1 MMFGSG
7 FLWFLLSMLAI
18 PFYDEDETGLVIGID
33 LGTTYSCVG
42 IVKDGHVVIIPNEQ
56 GNLITPSYVAFNTNG
71 ERLIGDSAKM
81 QVTSNPNNTIFDVKR
96 FIGREWEDLVVQ
108 HYIKYYPFKIIK
120 KNNKPYVQV
129 SIGKKER
136 VFAPEEI
143 SAMVL
148 GKMKELAE
156 DYLQSD
162 VHKAVI
168 TVPAYFNHAQRQATI
183 DAATI
188 AGLNVQRLIKKP
200 TAAAIAFGLHKDD
213 REKTVLVFSLG
224 GGNVDVS
231 LLTIEKDLI
240 EVIASSGKTQL
251 GGEDFDKRVMN
262 YLIEKHRKNTGI
274 NIRYNTH
281 AMQMLRREVERAK
294 RTLSYQYETRIEIEA
309 VENREV
315 SSYTLTRAQFEKLN
329 MDLFQSTLHPIKL
342 VLRDSWMNPYDV
354 DEIILVGGSTRIPK
368 IQQLVK
374 EFFDG
379 KEPRHDFNLDESV
392 AYGAAVQGAL
402 LSGDEKIGYVQVIDV
417 NPITLG
423 IKTEDGT
430 MKTIFPRHSV
440 IPNIKYDDT
449 YQTKA
454 DYQTSG
460 IIEVYEGE
468 MSLAKEN
475 QLLGTFTMTGL
486 RSFPKNV
493 VRMNVTFRIDA
504 NGIFT
509 MTAIHKFEKTRIK
522 IKIDRKRIFQEKID
536 RMIKDAETFASEDKR
551 LKKIVD
557 AKNDLE
563 YFSYSLKYQISDKG
577 QLNEKLS
584 EDDKKVIQEAV
595 ESTIGW
601 IESNPD
607 ANLDD
612 FVDMKSKLQ
621 NTVQPITNRHYQKSI
636 DSKSKDQME
645 L

>member
-1 MMFGSG
+1 MIGSG
-7 FLWFLLSMLAI
+7 FLRFLLSMLAI
-18 PFYDEDETGLVIGID
+18 PFYDEDETGLIIGID

-42 IVKDGHVVIIPNEQ
+42 VFKDGQVVIIPNEQ

-96 FIGREWEDLVVQ
+96 FIGRDWEDLLVQ
-108 HYIKYYPFKIIK
+108 NYIKYYPFKIIK

-156 DYLQSD
+156 DYLQTD
-162 VHKAVI
+162 VNKAVI

-188 AGLNVQRLIKKP
+188 AGLDVQRLIKKP
-200 TAAAIAFGLHKDD
+200 TAAAIAYGLHKDD
-213 REKTVLVFSLG
+213 GEKTVLVFSLG
-224 GGNVDVS
+224 GSNVDVS
-231 LLTIEKDLI
+231 LLTIERELI
-240 EVIASSGKTQL
+240 EVVATSGKTHL

-281 AMQMLRREVERAK
+281 AMQKLRREVERAK
-294 RTLSYQYETRIEIEA
+294 RTLSYQHETRIEIEA

-315 SSYTLTRAQFEKLN
+315 SSYTLTRAMFEKLN

-342 VLRDSWMNPYDV
+342 VLRDSWMNVSDV

-368 IQQLVK
+368 IQQLVQ

-379 KEPRHDFNLDESV
+379 KEPRHDFKLYESV

-402 LSGDEKIGYVQVIDV
+402 LSGDDKVSYVQVIDV
-417 NPITLG
+417 TSITLG

-440 IPNIKYDDT
+440 IPNIKYDT

-460 IIEVYEGE
+460 VIEVYEGE

-475 QLLGTFTMTGL
+475 QLLGTFTMTDL
-486 RSFPKNV
+486 RSFPKMV
-493 VRMNVTFRIDA
+493 VMMNVTFRIDA

-509 MTAIHKFEKTRIK
+509 MTAIHKFKKTRIK
-522 IKIDRKRIFQEKID
+522 IKIDRKRISQEKIY

-551 LKKIVD
+551 LKKIAD

-563 YFSYSLKYQISDKG
+563 YFSYSLKYQISGKG

-612 FVDMKSKLQ
+612 FVGMKFKLQ
-621 NTVQPITNRHYQKSI
+621 NTVQPIINRHYQESK

>member
-1 MMFGSG
+1 MIGSG
-7 FLWFLLSMLAI
+7 FLRFLLSMLAI
-18 PFYDEDETGLVIGID
+18 PFYDEDETGLIIGID

-42 IVKDGHVVIIPNEQ
+42 VFKDGQVVIIPNEQ

-81 QVTSNPNNTIFDVKR
+81 QVTSNPNNTVFDVKR
-96 FIGREWEDLVVQ
+96 FIGRDWEDLLVQ
-108 HYIKYYPFKIIK
+108 NYIKYYPFKIIK

-156 DYLQSD
+156 DYLKTD
-162 VHKAVI
+162 VNKAVI

-188 AGLNVQRLIKKP
+188 AGLDVQRLIKKP
-200 TAAAIAFGLHKDD
+200 TAAAIAYGLHKDD
-213 REKTVLVFSLG
+213 GEKTVLVFSLG
-224 GGNVDVS
+224 GSNVDVS
-231 LLTIEKDLI
+231 LLTVEKELI
-240 EVIASSGKTQL
+240 EVVATSGKTHL

-281 AMQMLRREVERAK
+281 AMQKLRQEVERAK
-294 RTLSYQYETRIEIEA
+294 RTLSYQHETRIEIEA

-315 SSYTLTRAQFEKLN
+315 SSYTLTRAMFEKLN

-342 VLRDSWMNPYDV
+342 VLRDSWMNVSDV

-368 IQQLVK
+368 IQQLVQ

-379 KEPRHDFNLDESV
+379 KEPRHDFKLDESV

-402 LSGDEKIGYVQVIDV
+402 LSGDDKVSYVQVIDV
-417 NPITLG
+417 TPLTLG

-440 IPNIKYDDT
+440 IPNIKYDT

-460 IIEVYEGE
+460 VIEVYEGE

-475 QLLGTFTMTGL
+475 QLLGTFTMTDL
-486 RSFPKNV
+486 RSFPKMV
-493 VRMNVTFRIDA
+493 VMMNVTFRIDA

-522 IKIDRKRIFQEKID
+522 IKINRKRISQEKIY

-563 YFSYSLKYQISDKG
+563 YFSYSLKYQISGKG
-577 QLNEKLS
+577 QLNEKLC

-612 FVDMKSKLQ
+612 FVGMKSKLQ
-621 NTVQPITNRHYQKSI
+621 NTVQPIINRHYQESI
-636 DSKSKDQME
+636 DSKLKDQME

>member
-1 MMFGSG
+1 MIGSG
-7 FLWFLLSMLAI
+7 FLRFLLSMLAI
-18 PFYDEDETGLVIGID
+18 PFYDEDETGLIIGID

-42 IVKDGHVVIIPNEQ
+42 VFKDGQVGIIPNEQ

-96 FIGREWEDLVVQ
+96 FIGRDWEDLLVQ
-108 HYIKYYPFKIIK
+108 NYIKYYPFKIIK

-156 DYLQSD
+156 DYLQTD
-162 VHKAVI
+162 VNKAVI

-188 AGLNVQRLIKKP
+188 AGFDVQRLIKKP
-200 TAAAIAFGLHKDD
+200 TAAAIAYGLHKDD
-213 REKTVLVFSLG
+213 GEKTVLVFSLG
-224 GGNVDVS
+224 GSNVDVS
-231 LLTIEKDLI
+231 LLTIEKELI
-240 EVIASSGKTQL
+240 EVVTTSGKTHL

-281 AMQMLRREVERAK
+281 AMQKLRQEVERAK
-294 RTLSYQYETRIEIEA
+294 RTLSYQHETRIEIEA
-309 VENREV
+309 VENRKV
-315 SSYTLTRAQFEKLN
+315 SSYTLTRAMFEKLN

-342 VLRDSWMNPYDV
+342 VLRDSWMNVSDV

-368 IQQLVK
+368 IQQLVQ

-379 KEPRHDFNLDESV
+379 KEPRHDFKLDESV

-402 LSGDEKIGYVQVIDV
+402 LSGDDKVSYVQVIDV
-417 NPITLG
+417 TPITLG

-430 MKTIFPRHSV
+430 MKTIFPRNSV
-440 IPNIKYDDT
+440 IPNIKYDT

-460 IIEVYEGE
+460 VIEVYEGE

-475 QLLGTFTMTGL
+475 QLLGTFTMTDL
-486 RSFPKNV
+486 RSFPKMV
-493 VRMNVTFRIDA
+493 VMMNVTFRIDA

-509 MTAIHKFEKTRIK
+509 MTPIHKFEKTRIK
-522 IKIDRKRIFQEKID
+522 IKIDRKRISQEKIY

-551 LKKIVD
+551 LKKIAD

-563 YFSYSLKYQISDKG
+563 YFSYSLK
-577 QLNEKLS
+577 
-584 EDDKKVIQEAV
+584 
-595 ESTIGW
+595 
-601 IESNPD
+601 
-607 ANLDD
+607 
-612 FVDMKSKLQ
+612 
-621 NTVQPITNRHYQKSI
+621 
-636 DSKSKDQME
+636 
-645 L
+645 